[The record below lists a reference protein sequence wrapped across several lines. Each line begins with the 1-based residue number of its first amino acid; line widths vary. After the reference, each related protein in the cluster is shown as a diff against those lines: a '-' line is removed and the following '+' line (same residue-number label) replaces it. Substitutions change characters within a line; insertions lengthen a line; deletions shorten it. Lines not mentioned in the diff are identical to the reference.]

1 MANTSRPSGFKP
13 FREILQ
19 VTPYVAHEAIYP
31 GDPVKLQGGNA
42 STSQLN
48 AEVALAAAGNA
59 IMGIAASYQG
69 TAGGEVLVYDHPNQ
83 LFIAEVNSSDIDSN
97 LDLGLTIDFVASSP
111 STTYKQSRAVLAGAT
126 TGTTTY
132 PFRLLG
138 IVRSVDNALGA
149 NVKAIVSV
157 NNHQL
162 KGGTGT
168 ASV

>member
-1 MANTSRPSGFKP
+1 MANTSRPQGFRP
-13 FREILQ
+13 FREILR

-31 GDPVKLQGGNA
+31 GDAVKLIGGNA

-48 AEVALAAAGNA
+48 AEVGLAAAGNA
-59 IMGIAASYQG
+59 ITGIAASYQG
-69 TAGGEVLVYDHPNQ
+69 TAGGEVLVYDHPDQ
-83 LFIAEVNSSDIDSN
+83 LFQAEVNSADIDSN
-97 LDLGLTIDFVASSP
+97 LDLGLTIDFVATAAD
-111 STTYKQSRAVLAGAT
+111 TTYKRSRMVLAGAS

-138 IVRSVDNALGA
+138 IVRSVDNALGSV
-149 NVKAIVSV
+149 VKAVVNV